1 MRENRKTAGRRT
13 VCLLLA
19 FALLLGVLPIRVFAQ
34 SGVDTVVQAL
44 QGFSA
49 SIGNRLI
56 ITPQGST
63 VTVTATQEWVSFE
76 EKTLFLTIPE
86 GVTVDWKATVSN
98 STLHTLIQMSEESRG
113 TLRLTAGT
121 ITAGNSGDGIKVLA
135 GNFEL
140 SGGTIDAGWSDS
152 TGIWV
157 QGSNSR
163 FTFSS
168 GTVIVGSFAQGLR
181 ISDGGTA
188 EIKGGE
194 ILCNQSGAQA
204 ILVEGRSKLTIS
216 GGDIVLN
223 NTGQALQISNGGT
236 AEIKGGQIL
245 CSLSGAKA
253 IVMEE
258 KANLAISDGLIRCDA
273 EDTIALSN
281 QSTVT
286 ISGGMIRNSGESS
299 GKFVLNASGDSSV
312 TVTGGS
318 IKGKINGFTDS
329 NLKNGAG
336 ESVYKV
342 TLEGLQ
348 PADPYTVELLSPQGY
363 GVKGIDLRIDEKLY
377 FYVPGGETEFKLK
390 VGSKTYHGK
399 ANVQANHDNTVQM
412 TDKYIEITEQ
422 PQSVTKT
429 YAPNLEITLRVQATC
444 ENPITYQWYSKP
456 DGTGSFTAIPNA
468 TSSTLTLRNL
478 NAGETSYYCVL
489 NAEGATEVR
498 TEESLVKVT
507 SATYTG
513 KTTDNIYVKSSQV
526 TENVT
531 YTLPTLPQGMSWGAV
546 TVGGTAALIDGAPT
560 VSGNVLSFKTTAQPA
575 NTSATI
581 KVNANG
587 GTNYHDNV
595 FTLTVTAQ
603 EKTGVQITGLTAEDA
618 TYDGQP
624 HRGYSGNV
632 QTTPNYAGTLE
643 YKYTG
648 RGTTNYPESTEAPT
662 AAGEYTVTISVP
674 STDPEYI
681 GSVSFDFAIA
691 KRKVKVKADNKNM
704 IAGQALPTL
713 TYTVA
718 GQVGNETALNG
729 EPRLSVATDGKTPGN
744 FEVNVDM
751 TGVSYTANYEADNPA
766 SEKGMLAVQSPVQ
779 PRYEISVNPIEWDF
793 GRVLQ
798 NELPRKKDFVIRNT
812 GNQTLH
818 SLKLSL
824 SGKDADRFELSE
836 RNIERLSVR
845 QQHIIE
851 ITPQRGLSA
860 GVYYAVLEIQE
871 SYRISKKIPLEFTVV
886 ALPIDGEYREWEMK
900 TEVPLT
906 KEWNIRF
913 NRKLD
918 KTSVTK
924 DNVFLVSALNPHIKI
939 LANLRLSED
948 GTIIHIQP
956 KQPLDGQ
963 KKYFLII
970 QKLKDESGKLLKQN
984 VVMPFKTV

>member
-19 FALLLGVLPIRVFAQ
+19 FALLIGVLPIRVFAQ
-34 SGVDTVVQAL
+34 NDVDTVVQAL
-44 QGFSA
+44 QAFNA
-49 SIGNRLI
+49 DVVGNRLI

-76 EKTLFLTIPE
+76 GQTLKLTIPE

-98 STLHTLIQMSEESRG
+98 STPHSLVEMSEQSRG
-113 TLRLTAGT
+113 TFQLTAGK
-121 ITAGNSGDGIKVLA
+121 ITMGSSGNGIKVFG

-140 SGGTIDAGWSDS
+140 SGGEIDAGGRDS

-157 QGSNSR
+157 KGSNSR
-163 FTFSS
+163 FTCSS
-168 GTVIVGSFAQGLR
+168 GTITMDPNAQGLR
-181 ISDGGTA
+181 ISNDGTA
-188 EIKGGE
+188 EINGGE
-194 ILCNQSGAQA
+194 ISCSKANAEA

-223 NTGQALQISNGGT
+223 NTGKALKISNGGT
-236 AEIKGGQIL
+236 VEIKGGRIL
-245 CSLSGAKA
+245 CFKAGAKA
-253 IVMEE
+253 IVMD
-258 KANLAISDGLIRCDA
+258 KANLTISDGLIRCDA

-281 QSTVT
+281 HSTVT

-299 GKFVLNASGDSSV
+299 GKYVLNASGDSSV

-318 IKGKINGFTDS
+318 IKGGVNGFTDS

-336 ESVYKV
+336 DSVYKV
-342 TLEGLQ
+342 TLQGLQ
-348 PADPYTVELLSPQGY
+348 PADPYTVEILSPQGY
-363 GVKGIDLRIDEKLY
+363 GVSGIDLRTDNKLY
-377 FYVPGGETEFKLK
+377 FYVPAGETEFKLK
-390 VGSKTYHGK
+390 VGSKTYYGK
-399 ANVQANHDNTVQM
+399 ANVQPNHDNTVQM

-429 YAPNLEITLRVQATC
+429 YAPNLEITLRVRATC
-444 ENPITYQWYSKP
+444 ENPITYQWYSKSQ
-456 DGTGSFTAIPNA
+456 GGNFEQIPNA
-468 TSSTLTLRNL
+468 TSSTLTLRGL
-478 NAGETSYYCVL
+478 NAGNTAYYCL
-489 NAEGATEVR
+489 LRAEGATEVR
-498 TEESLVKVT
+498 TKESVVKIT

-513 KTTDNIYVKSSQV
+513 TTTDHIYVKSGQV

-531 YTLPTLPQGMSWGAV
+531 YTLPTLPQGLRWES
-546 TVGGTAALIDGAPT
+546 ALLVPGQSLIENPRI
-560 VSGNVLSFKTTAQPA
+560 SGNVLSFKTTAQPA
-575 NTSATI
+575 STSATI
-581 KVNANG
+581 MV
-587 GTNYHDNV
+587 GTNDNSNYQPIN
-595 FTLTVTAQ
+595 FRLTVMAQ
-603 EKTGVQITGLTAEDA
+603 EKTVVQITGLTAEDA

-643 YKYTG
+643 YKYKG
-648 RGTTNYPESTEAPT
+648 RGTTNYTETTEAPT

-674 STDPEYI
+674 SADPEYI

-691 KRKVKVKADNKNM
+691 KRKVRVKADNKNM
-704 IAGQALPTL
+704 IAGQNLPPL

-718 GQVGNETALNG
+718 GQVGNETALIG
-729 EPRLSVATDGKTPGN
+729 QPRLSVATDGKTPGT
-744 FEVNVDM
+744 FDIHVDM
-751 TGVSYTANYEADNPA
+751 TGITYTDNYEADNPA
-766 SEKGMLAVQSPVQ
+766 SEKGTLAVQSPVQ
-779 PRYEISVNPIEWDF
+779 PRYEISVNPTEWDF

-851 ITPQRGLSA
+851 VTPQRGLSA
-860 GVYYAVLEIQE
+860 GVYYAVLEIQG
-871 SYRISKKIPLEFTVV
+871 SYRISEKIPLEFTVV
-886 ALPIDGEYREWEMK
+886 ALPIEGDYREWEMK

-939 LANLRLSED
+939 LATLRLSED
-948 GTIIHIQP
+948 GMIIHIQP